1 MGALCYRGPAA
12 PPLRISRTVFDCAE
26 GRHALLI
33 PVLKTQFPVRYG
45 SSKDKAKSTAF
56 LVAQI
61 FLSRKIPL
69 RCLPCGASCRKISN
83 GRYRARLRYEEGEMK
98 DREQWMEL
106 CRQASVEQDS
116 KKLLELTAEIIRLLD
131 EKEDRLIHRA
141 AKPEGD
147 LTSQP

>member
-1 MGALCYRGPAA
+1 
-12 PPLRISRTVFDCAE
+12 
-26 GRHALLI
+26 
-33 PVLKTQFPVRYG
+33 
-45 SSKDKAKSTAF
+45 
-56 LVAQI
+56 
-61 FLSRKIPL
+61 
-69 RCLPCGASCRKISN
+69 
-83 GRYRARLRYEEGEMK
+83 MK

-106 CRQASVEQDS
+106 CRQASVEQDP